1 MRISDWSSDVCSS
14 DLAGDRPRVHF
25 GLAED
30 RVAEAQF
37 VDDDVQ
43 RRHAGGV
50 DVVVG
55 RRFLFR
61 RRLVGAALL
70 RRRIPEHARDPAGD
84 RCASSGEHTSEP
96 QSLMRISSAVLWL
109 KKKTQPTNTT
119 ANTSNWP

>member
-1 MRISDWSSDVCSS
+1 MSTRTNPPCPYAT
-14 DLAGDRPRVHF
+14 LFRT
-25 GLAED
+25 LAEY

-55 RRFLFR
+55 RRFLVR

-70 RRRIPEHARDPAGD
+70 RRRIPEHAREPAGD
-84 RCASSGEHTSEP
+84 RCAVGARDRQGSGKP
-96 QSLMRISSAVLWL
+96 RAVDSDLGAAGRRLRTPDRKSGVKGTRW
-109 KKKTQPTNTT
+109 
-119 ANTSNWP
+119 